1 MVKIGFI
8 FRKKIIRNNILKVF
22 KEYSD
27 LEIDNLINKMW
38 SNYGLIFAEYI
49 FLDKFRFNK
58 FKQDHIEILGKEIVE
73 NIKKKGNLLYLF
85 LHT

>member
-1 MVKIGFI
+1 MDLFLE
-8 FRKKIIRNNILKVF
+8 KKKIRNNILKVF

-73 NIKKKGNLLYLF
+73 NIKKNKETCYIYFCTLE
-85 LHT
+85 

>member
-1 MVKIGFI
+1 
-8 FRKKIIRNNILKVF
+8 
-22 KEYSD
+22 
-27 LEIDNLINKMW
+27 MW

-73 NIKKKGNLLYLF
+73 NIKKRETCYIYFCTLE
-85 LHT
+85 